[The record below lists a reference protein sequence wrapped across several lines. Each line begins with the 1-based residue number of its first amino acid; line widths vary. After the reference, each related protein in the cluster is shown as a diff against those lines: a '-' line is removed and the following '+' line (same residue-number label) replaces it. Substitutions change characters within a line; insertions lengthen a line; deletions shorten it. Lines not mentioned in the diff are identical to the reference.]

1 MEDKFEKNEK
11 LAGNIKLEK
20 KKNNITSIELVLI
33 IISCLIFFNAL
44 YYLFKSVKLPKKSK
58 DYILGNSN

>member
-11 LAGNIKLEK
+11 LISNIKLEK
-20 KKNNITSIELVLI
+20 KKNNITTIGLILI

>member
-11 LAGNIKLEK
+11 LISNIKLEK
-20 KKNNITSIELVLI
+20 KKNNITTIGLILI
-33 IISCLIFFNAL
+33 IISCLIFLYAL